1 VGQGALSSKPLVET
15 SIGLYDTFLPRFDL
29 MMANSIAALFGRDRY
44 LAPPVHDVLTEKTG

>member
-1 VGQGALSSKPLVET
+1 LVET